1 MESLTL
7 KWKCIAL
14 LLVLMT
20 FHLAQAQT
28 QSSST
33 AMNEAGALFQAQ
45 KWAEAAKAYEAITKS
60 EPTNARA
67 WFQLGWSR
75 HGLAQYNQA
84 IDAFQKALEINKGSG
99 RASFAMYAI
108 GVMYAEMQDKDKA
121 IEWLNKALD
130 ANYPQPRAIKNNR
143 SLATLAADPR
153 FQQILAKAEKAARV
167 CMNTPEYRGFDFWVG
182 EWNVFNPQGQQVGTN
197 KVVLLADGCIVEE
210 NWESAGGGVG
220 KSFNF
225 YNPTTRKWHQS
236 YMDSNGSN
244 WMMDGELKEGVL
256 RYEGAIFSPT
266 GKVLVHMTFY
276 KLGADKVRQTAETSA
291 DDGKTWASVWDG
303 MYIRKK

>member
-1 MESLTL
+1 MKSLTL
-7 KWKCIAL
+7 KWMAL
-14 LLVLMT
+14 LFVLMA
-20 FHLAQAQT
+20 FHTAQAQA
-28 QSSST
+28 QSPSNG
-33 AMNEAGALFQAQ
+33 MNEAAALFQAQ
-45 KWAEAAKAYEAITKS
+45 KWAEAARAYEAITKA
-60 EPTNARA
+60 EPQNARA
-67 WFQLGWSR
+67 WYQLGWSR
-75 HGLAQYNQA
+75 HGLAQYAQA
-84 IDAFQKALEINKGSG
+84 IDAFQKALEINKGNG
-99 RASFAMYAI
+99 RASLSMYAI
-108 GVMYAEMQDKDKA
+108 GVMYAELKDKDKA

-130 ANYPQPRAIKNNR
+130 ANLPQPRAIKNNQNLA
-143 SLATLAADPR
+143 SLRDDPR
-153 FQQILAKAEKAARV
+153 FQQLLERAEKAAEV
-167 CMNTPEYRGFDFWVG
+167 CMNMAEYRGFDFWLG
-182 EWNVFNPQGQQVGTN
+182 EWNVFNTQGQQVGTN

-236 YMDSNGSN
+236 YMDNAGSN

-276 KLGADKVRQTAETSA
+276 NLGPDKVRQTAETSS
-291 DDGKTWASVWDG
+291 DDGKTWTPVWDG